1 MISKNNIYATLL
13 ASAAFL
19 SSCQDQFVAQQVIT
33 TSDAPIVNKAMNPRA
48 GQLIIKLK
56 SGAQN
61 QIAATRSVTSGPIV
75 MSRSGVAGLDAVLN
89 SLGAHQLST
98 VFPVDRSQITRT
110 KAAGLDRW
118 YVVEFDNS
126 VELQEA
132 ANLFASLPE
141 IEKVQYVNQ
150 RERIQPKVGKTP
162 LNTYMSKS
170 VSSAAFNDPMY
181 GKQWYLENTGS
192 IEGEF
197 EDKVAEGS
205 DLNAI
210 DAWAKSTGDASIIV
224 AVLDEGVMY
233 DHPDL
238 IDNMWVNEGEELKA
252 GVDADGNGYID
263 DKHGYNFV
271 LNKGVI
277 TYNVSGDTGHGTHV
291 AGTIAAV
298 NNNGIGISSIA
309 GGDGTPNSGVKIMSC
324 QIMDGM
330 SMITPLEEAQAMKYA
345 ADNGAVILQCSWG
358 YNSGDAT
365 YPNMQGIPTKEIWE
379 LNCPL
384 EKEALDYFIHNA
396 GSASGVID
404 GGLAIF
410 AGGNE
415 SSPSVGFPGRYE
427 KCISVAA
434 IDPAFAPSTFTNY
447 GKGAT
452 ISAPGG
458 DRDPYNDDRG
468 MILSTVPPAVYGGE
482 LYGYMEGTS
491 MACPQVSG
499 VAALA
504 LSYAKQL
511 RKHYKADEFK
521 ELLLKAVHPL
531 DDYLKG
537 YKVYHPFSG
546 EFGDIQIDKMD
557 LSKYRGRMGA
567 GLTDA
572 GLLLDMIADETTGA
586 PMRIPNFTLVA
597 SEKATTSDL
606 AEFFVDG
613 ESKVFQLTSTNPD
626 VAKASI
632 EGTILTLEG
641 LKQGFSTLH
650 ITADGVDQKITIT
663 VRHGDNQ
670 GWM

>member
-1 MISKNNIYATLL
+1 MISKYNIYATLL

-19 SSCQDQFVAQQVIT
+19 ISCQDQYVAQQVIT
-33 TSDAPIVNKAMNPRA
+33 TSHAPIVNKAMNPRA

-56 SGAQN
+56 TGAQN
-61 QIAATRSVTSGPIV
+61 QIAATRSVTSGPVV
-75 MSRSGVAGLDAVLN
+75 MSRYGVPALDAVLN
-89 SLGAHQLST
+89 SLGAQKVST
-98 VFPVDRSQITRT
+98 VFPIDKSQVART
-110 KAAGLDRW
+110 QAAGLDRW
-118 YVVEFDNS
+118 YVVEFDND

-132 ANLFASLPE
+132 ANLFASLQE
-141 IEKVQYVNQ
+141 VEKVQYVNQ

-162 LNTYMSKS
+162 LNTYKSKA
-170 VSSAAFNDPMY
+170 VASAAFDDPMY
-181 GKQWYLENTGS
+181 SKQWYLENTGS

-252 GVDADGNGYID
+252 GVDADGNGYKD
-263 DKHGYNFV
+263 DKYGYNFV
-271 LNKGVI
+271 LGKGLI

-358 YNSGDAT
+358 YNSGDAS
-365 YPNMQGIPTKEIWE
+365 YPNHPGIPTQEIWE

-415 SSPSVGFPGRYE
+415 TSPSVGFPGRYD

-447 GKGAT
+447 GIGAN
-452 ISAPGG
+452 IAAPGG

-537 YKVYHPFSG
+537 YKVFHPFSG

-557 LSKYRGRMGA
+557 LSKYRGRMGT

-572 GLLLDMIADETTGA
+572 GLLLDMIADEATGA
-586 PMRIPNFTLVA
+586 PMRIPNFTVVA
-597 SEKATTSDL
+597 MEKATTSDL
-606 AEFFVDG
+606 SEFFVNG

-641 LKQGFSTLH
+641 LKPGFTTLH

-663 VRHGDNQ
+663 VRHGGNQ

>member
-1 MISKNNIYATLL
+1 
-13 ASAAFL
+13 
-19 SSCQDQFVAQQVIT
+19 
-33 TSDAPIVNKAMNPRA
+33 MNPRD
-48 GQLIIKLK
+48 GQIIIKLK
-56 SGAQN
+56 TGAQS
-61 QIAATRSVTSGPIV
+61 QIAATRSVTSGPV
-75 MSRSGVAGLDAVLN
+75 KMSRYGVPALDAVLN
-89 SLGAHQLST
+89 SVGAHQVST
-98 VFPVDRSQITRT
+98 VFPIDKSHVART
-110 KAAGLDRW
+110 QASGLDRW
-118 YVVEFDNS
+118 YVVEFDSNID
-126 VELQEA
+126 LQEA
-132 ANLFASLPE
+132 ANLFASLQE
-141 IEKVQYVNQ
+141 VEKVQYVNQ
-150 RERIQPKVGKTP
+150 RERIQPKVGKAP

-170 VSSAAFNDPMY
+170 ARSGAFDDPLY
-181 GKQWYLENTGS
+181 DKLWYLENTGS

-197 EDKVAEGS
+197 EDKVIKGS
-205 DLNAI
+205 DINAI
-210 DAWAKSTGDASIIV
+210 NAWARSTGDASIIV

-252 GVDADGNGYID
+252 GVDADGNGYVD
-263 DKHGYNFV
+263 DKYGYNFV
-271 LNKGVI
+271 QNKGAI
-277 TYNVSGDTGHGTHV
+277 TYNISGDTGHGTHV

-309 GGDGTPNSGVKIMSC
+309 GGDGTPGSGVKIMSC

-330 SMITPLEEAQAMKYA
+330 SMVTPLEEAQAMKYA

-358 YNSGDAT
+358 YNSGDAS
-365 YPNMQGIPTKEIWE
+365 YPNHPGIPTQEIWE
-379 LNCPL
+379 INSPL

-415 SSPSVGFPGRYE
+415 SSPSVGFPGRYD

-434 IDPAFAPSTFTNY
+434 IDAAFAPSTFTNY
-447 GKGAT
+447 GLGAS

-521 ELLLKAVHPL
+521 GLLLKAVQPL
-531 DDYLKG
+531 DDYLVGHKLF
-537 YKVYHPFSG
+537 HPFSA
-546 EFGDIQIDKMD
+546 EFGDIQVDRMN
-557 LSKYRGRMGA
+557 LSNFRGRMGT

-572 GLLLDMIADETTGA
+572 GLLLDMIDDENTGA
-586 PMRIPNFTLVA
+586 PMRIPNFTLIA
-597 SEKATTSDL
+597 SSEAVKSDL
-606 AEFFVDG
+606 AEFFVNG
-613 ESKVFQLTSTNPD
+613 ESKVFQLTSSNTD

-641 LKQGFSTLH
+641 LKPGFTILH
-650 ITADGVDQKITIT
+650 ITADGVDQEITIT